1 MFQGFGD
8 ILNLVPLA
16 ENVIKLSAVCMTC
29 NSDGHFT
36 KRMTTDTSVSD
47 HPPFPLL
54 KLSTVKFQNFRIPEN
69 FAVIYLKFKRR
80 CQNLGY
86 FVKKMQME

>member
-1 MFQGFGD
+1 MNNMNKTFCFQGFGD

-36 KRMTTDTSVSD
+36 KRTTKDQSVS
-47 HPPFPLL
+47 
-54 KLSTVKFQNFRIPEN
+54 TAER
-69 FAVIYLKFKRR
+69 
-80 CQNLGY
+80 
-86 FVKKMQME
+86 